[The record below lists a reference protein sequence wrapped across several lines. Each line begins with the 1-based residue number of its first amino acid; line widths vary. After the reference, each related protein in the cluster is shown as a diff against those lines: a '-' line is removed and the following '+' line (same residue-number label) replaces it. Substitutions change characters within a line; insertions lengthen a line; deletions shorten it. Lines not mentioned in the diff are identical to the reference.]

1 MSNSIIT
8 RDPEILSGTPVFSG
22 TRVPAR
28 ILLEHFEAG
37 DRLDDFLLDYPSVSR
52 EQAIEFLD
60 LVISQLPKMDDE
72 AAA

>member
-1 MSNSIIT
+1 M
-8 RDPEILSGTPVFSG
+8 SGTPVFTG

-37 DRLDDFLLDYPSVSR
+37 DRLDDFLIDYPSVSR

>member
-1 MSNSIIT
+1 MSHSIIT
-8 RDPEILSGTPVFSG
+8 KDPEILGGTPVFAG
-22 TRVPAR
+22 TRVPVR

-37 DRLDDFLLDYPSVSR
+37 DSLDDFLLDYPSVSR

-60 LVISQLPKMDDE
+60 LVISQLPKIDDE

>member
-1 MSNSIIT
+1 MRNSIIT
-8 RDPEILSGTPVFSG
+8 RDPQILSGTPVFTG

-37 DRLDDFLLDYPSVSR
+37 DRLDDFLIDYPSVSR